1 MRNIY
6 SWGEKK
12 NGIHKTPRN
21 QKEKVKAISQKS
33 SKHENPLCDMEN
45 TDLDFKQNEGPL
57 ARLTWMA
64 ARMLTPKTTK
74 SELKGY

>member
-1 MRNIY
+1 MR
-6 SWGEKK
+6 GKK

-33 SKHENPLCDMEN
+33 SKHENPLCVMEN

-57 ARLTWMA
+57 ARLT
-64 ARMLTPKTTK
+64 
-74 SELKGY
+74 